1 MAWQFSCA
9 RKWAHSPHPHS
20 SRGFLAFRRPVIARA
35 RKPSAARA
43 TFDVLLHYSKQ
54 NARNSPWNKFLI
66 TIYQVTCLNSSAVS
80 YLDRNA
86 TLVSDTTIE
95 IRNIRIWYLFARAL
109 GTISVS
115 LTTTFIYSVLSRFP
129 STFLFIFFSPH
140 FISFLSPSNNRAS
153 VWIGLKKYKM
163 ASFKSLAGIFTA
175 IIKTDKDSDC
185 RPVWTFPKVRG
196 KSKLKLFYLAL
207 I

>member
-95 IRNIRIWYLFARAL
+95 IRNIRDLVFIRAGPGNNKRFLDDHFYLFS
-109 GTISVS
+109 SVEVSFDFS
-115 LTTTFIYSVLSRFP
+115 LHL
-129 STFLFIFFSPH
+129 FLPAFH
-140 FISFLSPSNNRAS
+140 FLSLSVQQSSLGLNRPEEIQNG
-153 VWIGLKKYKM
+153 VLQKLG
-163 ASFKSLAGIFTA
+163 GNIFTA
-175 IIKTDKDSDC
+175 INKTDKDSDMYE
-185 RPVWTFPKVRG
+185 
-196 KSKLKLFYLAL
+196 LFQR
-207 I
+207 